1 MKIGIDYTGVGV
13 VFFCHDGKGNY
24 LLSKR
29 GKNCRDEHG
38 RWDPGGGGLD
48 FGDKVEEVLKKEI
61 KEEYCA
67 DIINHKFLG
76 YRDVHC
82 LHEGVKTHWIILDFR
97 VLIDPKQVKNGE
109 PHKFEEIG
117 WFRLDKL
124 PEPLHLQFPA
134 ALKQYQG
141 KL

>member
-1 MKIGIDYTGVGV
+1 MKTGIDYTGIGV

-67 DIINHKFLG
+67 DIINHQFLG
-76 YRDVHC
+76 YRDVHR

-117 WFRLDKL
+117 WFSLDKL
-124 PEPLHLQFPA
+124 PEPLHSQFPA
-134 ALKQYQG
+134 ALRQYQ
-141 KL
+141 